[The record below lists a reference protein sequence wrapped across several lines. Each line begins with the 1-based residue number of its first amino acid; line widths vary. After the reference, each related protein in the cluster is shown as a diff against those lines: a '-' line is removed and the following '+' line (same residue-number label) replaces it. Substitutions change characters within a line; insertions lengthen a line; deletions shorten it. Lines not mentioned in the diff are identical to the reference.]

1 MKEPDGEER
10 PAGIRSGGSTM
21 FSDALQVLRERG
33 HIEWCSNDEELG
45 ALFRRE
51 MVTAYV
57 GFDPTADSLH
67 VGHLIPIM
75 ALAWIQRCGHR
86 PIPLAG
92 MGTGLIGDPSGKS
105 KERNLLTIE
114 KVKENLEGVKKQLAS
129 FLDFHCGRTPL
140 S

>member
-1 MKEPDGEER
+1 
-10 PAGIRSGGSTM
+10 M
-21 FSDALQVLRERG
+21 FSDALHVLKERG
-33 HIEWCSNDEELG
+33 HVEWCSNEEELHS
-45 ALFRRE
+45 LFTSE

-92 MGTGLIGDPSGKS
+92 VGTGLIGDPSGKS

-114 KVKENLEGVKKQLAS
+114 KVQENVKNAVQNMTNVTVSRVNLVIAGLA
-129 FLDFHCGRTPL
+129 DAAAAQE
-140 S
+140 

>member
-1 MKEPDGEER
+1 
-10 PAGIRSGGSTM
+10 M
-21 FSDALQVLRERG
+21 FSDALHVLKERG
-33 HIEWCSNDEELG
+33 HVEWCSNEEELHS
-45 ALFRRE
+45 LFTSE

-92 MGTGLIGDPSGKS
+92 VGTGLIGDPSGKS

-114 KVKENLEGVKKQLAS
+114 KVQEVVGL
-129 FLDFHCGRTPL
+129 
-140 S
+140 